1 MQFYGR
7 EDELAQLR
15 AITAQAT
22 SGGKMT
28 VITGRRRVGKTLLAR
43 ESCKGEQSLYLFI
56 AKKSEALLCAECTDI
71 IKNTFDV
78 PVFGDIQH
86 FRDVFRLLLEIG
98 KTQSYVL
105 IIDEFQEFYRINPA
119 VYSEIQNL
127 WDQYRQQTRIHLMF
141 VGSVHSLMVK
151 IFQNNKEPLF
161 GRADRILYL
170 KPFKPQTIHEILQ
183 HAQQYTPENLF
194 YAYLLT
200 GGIPRY
206 LEILH
211 DNAVYGRDA
220 IMDFVFSK
228 NSPFLE
234 EGKHVLIEEFGK
246 EYATYFSILELL
258 ASGKTGRGELE
269 SILATNVS
277 GYLVRL
283 QDEYDVIAVRKP
295 INAKPGSKVQKYFI
309 KDNFLNF
316 WFRFIYRN
324 NSAVE
329 AENFAYIKRILE
341 RDLSTYSG
349 MVLERLF
356 HVLLAGTGHY
366 NQIGSYWERG
376 NQNEI
381 DVVAVNDL
389 DKQVLVGEVKM
400 NPDRIRIPALQ
411 HKAVRLEQA
420 FTGYAFAYQGFSL
433 EAIDQYVGQQD

>member
-1 MQFYGR
+1 M
-7 EDELAQLR
+7 
-15 AITAQAT
+15 
-22 SGGKMT
+22 
-28 VITGRRRVGKTLLAR
+28 
-43 ESCKGEQSLYLFI
+43 
-56 AKKSEALLCAECTDI
+56 CAEFTEQI
-71 IKNTFDV
+71 RSQLNLPI
-78 PVFGDIQH
+78 FGQP
-86 FRDVFRLLLEIG
+86 RSLREVLEILFQYAQ
-98 KTQSYVL
+98 TQPLTL
-105 IIDEFQEFYRINPA
+105 ILDEFQDIARVNPA
-119 VYSEIQNL
+119 VFSELQNL

-141 VGSVHSLMVK
+141 VGSIHSLMVK

-295 INAKPGSKVQKYFI
+295 INAKSGSKVQKYFI

-400 NPDRIRIPALQ
+400 NPERIRIPALQ
-411 HKAVRLEQA
+411 HKAAKLEQA
-420 FTGYAFAYQGFSL
+420 FAGYAFAYQGFSL